1 MMWFLSRCAAAGLRA
16 GAILIIMLIAANV
29 QRAHSEDA
37 DNCWDGIVNFLSLL
51 YWVSPAHLKMNVRA
65 AYNSKKYMSGSVNA
79 WYRYY
84 LTNYKFD
91 FMFRVASTASIIPFR
106 QKGFRL
112 YVGFEGLDK
121 DLQRVECTQ
130 PLDSG
135 NNTITFAQDIYFN
148 PRPANDTDS
157 LPYCDEMS
165 TALPCKENCSVYVQA
180 SSAVCMERHF
190 EPRSFTSGENV
201 CKAMFPSTFVDFG
214 KNENNLKQNGPGISY
229 SPNSQIFKRTM
240 GLRNVYSSSQQ
251 FDVMTLKTIATIY
264 RCYEPRLMKAHIAP
278 LISANPNTTTLRK
291 MQRARL

>member
-1 MMWFLSRCAAAGLRA
+1 MWFRCGTAGLRA
-16 GAILIIMLIAANV
+16 GAIPIIMLIAANV
-29 QRAHSEDA
+29 QRAHS
-37 DNCWDGIVNFLSLL
+37 GMQPLL
-51 YWVSPAHLKMNVRA
+51 GLGQGTFSASILGFASSLKMNVRA
-65 AYNSKKYMSGSVNA
+65 AYNSKKYMSSVNA

-84 LTNYKFD
+84 LTNYKSTLCS
-91 FMFRVASTASIIPFR
+91 VASTASIIPFR

-112 YVGFEGLDK
+112 YVAFEGLDN

-148 PRPANDTDS
+148 PRPVNDTDS

-214 KNENNLKQNGPGISY
+214 KNENNLPKTVLDKLF
-229 SPNSQIFKRTM
+229 PNSQYSDH

-251 FDVMTLKTIATIY
+251 FDVMTLKTIAN
-264 RCYEPRLMKAHIAP
+264 LS
-278 LISANPNTTTLRK
+278 LL
-291 MQRARL
+291 